1 MIFSINLSGS
11 ENYVG
16 KWLNGGRRGHGLNY
30 KCFAQQ
36 FVSSPVGPGQRN
48 FFEQTLL
55 LGEVS
60 NFLESSLL
68 NLWTLDLMLLSK
80 NAINTEFENSQ
91 VGHPCSEQ
99 PIHMIREISF

>member
-1 MIFSINLSGS
+1 MAGS

-60 NFLESSLL
+60 FVLLLRADPSAGRGEFCFTSSSRPFC
-68 NLWTLDLMLLSK
+68 W
-80 NAINTEFENSQ
+80 A
-91 VGHPCSEQ
+91 
-99 PIHMIREISF
+99 R